1 MQSILIEWQHEVEK
15 RKDDLINALMHFLQI
30 DSILDP
36 ATASEQAPFGK
47 SIGRALNDLLQMAA
61 RDGFHTKN
69 VDGYAGHV
77 EWGTGE
83 ELIGVLAHLDVV
95 PSGNEEDWHS
105 PPFQPQIRDG
115 KIFARGAIDNKGPL
129 IAAYFALKIIK
140 ELDLPLSRR
149 IRLIVGTDE
158 ETHWRCMAHY
168 FQTEEQ
174 PMMGFTPDADFPII
188 IGEKGL
194 LEVVL
199 QREFT
204 EISKDNS
211 SDWELLSFQA
221 GERSNKVPDFA
232 MAKLEG
238 EGDVFELKERYQE
251 FLLQQRI
258 HGYAE
263 ETDEGIQL
271 VLKGVAHHA
280 FEPEKGLNAALVL
293 SQFLQT
299 ISLDDQGSQVIDFL
313 HRYFVE
319 SFAGEK
325 LGIADQDDVLGHLTV
340 NLGVCSYERNEHQKV
355 QLSIRYPQSTDGEQL
370 VCHLRN
376 IMASEGVQV
385 NILDLQKP
393 HLVDSNHE
401 LIRKLQTVY
410 EQQTGQPAELLTT
423 GGATYA
429 RVLNKGVAFGAIF
442 PDHAD
447 TSHQANEYIEM
458 DALLKATAIYAQA
471 IYELAQKE

>member
-1 MQSILIEWQHEVEK
+1 MQSILVHWQHEVEK
-15 RKDDLINALMHFLQI
+15 RKDNLIETLMHFLQI

-36 ATASEQAPFGK
+36 MSASKQAPFGE
-47 SIGRALNDLLQMAA
+47 SIGRALEDLLQMAGS
-61 RDGFHTKN
+61 DGFNIKN

-77 EWGTGE
+77 EWGIGE

-95 PSGNEEDWHS
+95 PSGNEDDWRS

-129 IAAYFALKIIK
+129 IAAYFALKLIK

-158 ETHWRCMAHY
+158 ETHWRCMKRY

-174 PMMGFTPDADFPII
+174 PLMGFTPDADFPII

-194 LEVVL
+194 LEMVL
-199 QREFT
+199 HRQF
-204 EISKDNS
+204 SKSNRSDHG
-211 SDWELLSFQA
+211 DWELLSFQA

-232 MAKLEG
+232 IAQLEG
-238 EGDVFELKERYQE
+238 EGDVFALKEQYQD
-251 FLLQQRI
+251 FLLQRRI

-263 ETDEGIQL
+263 ETDEGVQL
-271 VLKGVAHHA
+271 ILRGVAHHA
-280 FEPEKGLNAALVL
+280 FEPEKGVNAALVL

-299 ISLDDQGSQVIDFL
+299 LSLDDRGSQAIDFL
-313 HRYFVE
+313 NRYFVD

-325 LGIADQDDVLGHLTV
+325 LGIADKDDVLGHLTV
-340 NLGVCSYERNEHQKV
+340 NLGVCSYQRNEPQTMH
-355 QLSIRYPQSTDGEQL
+355 LSIRYPQSTDSEQL
-370 VCHLRN
+370 VEQLKA
-376 IMASEGVQV
+376 ILAPEGVQV
-385 NILDLQKP
+385 TVLDLQKP
-393 HLVDSNHE
+393 HLVDSDHE
-401 LIRKLQTVY
+401 LIRKLQAVY

-429 RVLNKGVAFGAIF
+429 RVLNKCVAFGAIF
-442 PDHAD
+442 PGHED
-447 TSHQANEYIEM
+447 TSHQANEYIEIE
-458 DALLKATAIYAQA
+458 ALLKATAIYAQA